1 MIAPVNFSADLTG
14 RVALVTGASSGLGVR
29 FAEVL
34 AASGAKV
41 AVAGRR
47 REKLEAVAASIR
59 DAGGVAEPIVLD
71 VSQSD
76 QIAPAV
82 DAIEAKLGRIDIL
95 VNNAAIPDKT
105 FATRMSIE
113 DIDRAFNTNLR
124 GPWILSCE
132 VARRL
137 IAAKAPGWVVNIA
150 SIGAYVYSGRAGASS
165 LYTTTKAGLIRMTEA
180 HAMEWAKFNI
190 NVNAIAPGTFTSQ
203 MVDGMIERVGDGFL
217 KNFPRPRIGRT
228 DQLDSTLLFLVS
240 PSSDFVTGTCIKVDD
255 GQMSR

>member
-1 MIAPVNFSADLTG
+1 MIAPVNFSTDLTG

-47 REKLEAVAASIR
+47 RERLGAVAATIR
-59 DAGGVAEPIVLD
+59 EAGGTAEPIVLD
-71 VSQSD
+71 VSQASEIPRAID
-76 QIAPAV
+76 E
-82 DAIEAKLGRIDIL
+82 IEAKLGQVDIL
-95 VNNAAIPDKT
+95 VNNAGVPDKT
-105 FATRMSIE
+105 YSVKMTLE
-113 DIDRAFNTNLR
+113 DIDLSFNTNLR
-124 GPWILSCE
+124 GPWIISVD

-137 IAAKAPGWVVNIA
+137 IAAKAPGWIVNI
-150 SIGAYVYSGRAGASS
+150 SSLGAYVYSARAGANS
-165 LYTTTKAGLIRMTEA
+165 LYSTTKAALIRMTEA
-180 HAMEWAKFNI
+180 HAMDWAKFNI
-190 NVNAIAPGTFTSQ
+190 NVNAIAPGTFTSE

-217 KNFPRPRIGRT
+217 KNFLRPRIGRT

>member
-47 REKLEAVAASIR
+47 RDKLEAVAASIR
-59 DAGGVAEPIVLD
+59 QAGGIAEPIVLD

-95 VNNAAIPDKT
+95 VNNAAIPDMT
-105 FATRMSIE
+105 FATKMSLE

-137 IAAKAPGWVVNIA
+137 IAAQAPGWIVNI
-150 SIGAYVYSGRAGASS
+150 SSMGAYVHSGRAMAAS

-190 NVNAIAPGTFTSQ
+190 NVNAIAPGTFTSE
-203 MVDGMIERVGDGFL
+203 MVDGMIERVGDGFMS
-217 KNFPRPRIGRT
+217 NFPRPRIGRT